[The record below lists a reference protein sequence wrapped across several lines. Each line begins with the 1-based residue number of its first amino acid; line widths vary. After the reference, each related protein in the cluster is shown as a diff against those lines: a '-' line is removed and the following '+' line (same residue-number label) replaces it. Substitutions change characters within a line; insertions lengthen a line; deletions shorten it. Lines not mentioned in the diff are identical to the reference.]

1 MTTMSTISIP
11 RQIIGPAPV
20 LTTLHEI
27 ELILRDAAAKDAGPL
42 SLAEIKRR
50 MQAKSVRH
58 VTVRTCIDEL
68 KRLRLVTEDEKRGV
82 MWTLHEDPKFWR
94 KKGLI
99 KL

>member
-1 MTTMSTISIP
+1 MSTISIP
-11 RQIIGPAPV
+11 KQINGPAPV

-58 VTVRTCIDEL
+58 ATVRTCIDEL
-68 KRLRLVTEDEKRGV
+68 KRLHLATEDEKRGV